1 MTSINF
7 ESKNSTD
14 LAPLNA
20 KLAVVEAAEDANY
33 EDTEGVNYE
42 ESPIVSVTSN
52 ISRVR
57 LTLEEIIA
65 NDNEASRI
73 SYLSSPSSKCSSPLS
88 TTVSDDCHSVS
99 STLESDMA
107 SIASFST
114 GGGSGLDTSSIA
126 SAFKT
131 FNDPFRGVEDEEF
144 SNLDRYGF
152 KLGKN
157 ERPDSEQAFMQ
168 REREKLEAEKEKE
181 ASRALKWIAM
191 LKSLEKERDINRWP
205 EAQRK
210 FVSRLFKGIP
220 DCLRTKVWG
229 KLLET
234 SGVYESETKIKIDD
248 REMFASLY
256 LKVSGFERQIDL
268 DIERTLR
275 DHVLFKI
282 RYSQAQISL
291 FKILVAYSNLDPEVG
306 YCQGMS
312 TIAAFLLL
320 YFDEA
325 AAFEAFVKV
334 MARDDLRL
342 MYRTGFPLLFEYFW
356 IHERLMKKFLPNLW
370 THLEKHL
377 ITTSIYATKWYLTL
391 FLSFPTRLAARI
403 WDLFLFYGLDI
414 LPLTALALLKMHEKR
429 ICALGFEETMQ
440 FLGRIADAPTCSN
453 PDELMRIIHQ
463 LTAKFYGSGTEAL
476 TKTNCLAFRKY
487 RREYAALQSSSHE

>member
-1 MTSINF
+1 MTEI
-7 ESKNSTD
+7 NSTS
-14 LAPLNA
+14 
-20 KLAVVEAAEDANY
+20 KISNY
-33 EDTEGVNYE
+33 EEEKLPVPSLIIE
-42 ESPIVSVTSN
+42 ESPIISVTEN

-73 SYLSSPSSKCSSPLS
+73 SYLSSPSTTCASPIE
-88 TTVSDDCHSVS
+88 SDDVSVS
-99 STLESDMA
+99 STLESDMG
-107 SIASFST
+107 SIKSFST
-114 GGGSGLDTSSIA
+114 GSSFA
-126 SAFKT
+126 SSMRQI
-131 FNDPFRGVEDEEF
+131 NDPFRGVHDDEF

-152 KLGKN
+152 KLDEK
-157 ERPDSEQAFMQ
+157 EFMKLE
-168 REREKLEAEKEKE
+168 RERLEAEKEKE
-181 ASRALKWIAM
+181 ASRALKWLSM
-191 LKSLEKERDINRWP
+191 LKVLEKEEDVNRWP
-205 EAQRK
+205 ETHKK

-220 DCLRTKVWG
+220 DCLRTKIWG
-229 KLLET
+229 RLLET
-234 SGVYESETKIKIDD
+234 RGLYNAEGTIKLTEK
-248 REMFASLY
+248 EMFASLY

-282 RYSQAQISL
+282 RYSQSQISL

-356 IHERLMKKFLPNLW
+356 IQERLMKKFLPNLCA
-370 THLEKHL
+370 HLENHT

-403 WDLFLFYGLDI
+403 WDLFLFYGLDV

-453 PDELMRIIHQ
+453 PDELMRIISQ
-463 LTAKFYGSGTEAL
+463 LTEKYFGSGTEAL
-476 TKTNCLAFRKY
+476 TRNNCRAFRKY
-487 RREYAALQSSSHE
+487 RKEYAALQNKQ

>member
-1 MTSINF
+1 MASINSSGNIPIATVTM
-7 ESKNSTD
+7 ELAEERAQDAPPKVDTLSLDNSDSDST
-14 LAPLNA
+14 
-20 KLAVVEAAEDANY
+20 
-33 EDTEGVNYE
+33 
-42 ESPIVSVTSN
+42 SPIVSVTRN

-57 LTLEEIIA
+57 LTIEEIIA
-65 NDNEASRI
+65 NDNDASRV
-73 SYLSSPSSKCSSPLS
+73 SYLPTTPSVKNSSPLS
-88 TTVSDDCHSVS
+88 LSLSDDNISVS
-99 STLESDMA
+99 SSLESDKG

-114 GGGSGLDTSSIA
+114 GGCSGLDSSSIV
-126 SAFKT
+126 SSFVL
-131 FNDPFRGVEDEEF
+131 NDPFKGVDDEEF

-152 KLGKN
+152 KLEKDQTDAFLRL
-157 ERPDSEQAFMQ
+157 ERA
-168 REREKLEAEKEKE
+168 KLAAEKEKE
-181 ASRALKWIAM
+181 AARALKWISM
-191 LKSLEKERDINRWP
+191 LKALEKEPDTNKWP
-205 EAQRK
+205 ETHKK
-210 FVSRLFKGIP
+210 FASRLFKGVP

-229 KLLET
+229 SLLET
-234 SGVYESETKIKIDD
+234 RGLYVAQPELKLADG
-248 REMFASLY
+248 EMFASLY

-325 AAFEAFVKV
+325 GAFEAFVKV

-356 IHERLMKKFLPNLW
+356 IQERLMKKFLPALW
-370 THLEKHL
+370 THLERHT

-403 WDLFLFYGLDI
+403 WDLLLFYGLDI
-414 LPLTALALLKMHEKR
+414 LPLTALALLKLHEKR
-429 ICALGFEETMQ
+429 ICTLGFEETMQ

-453 PDELMRIIHQ
+453 PDELMRIISQ
-463 LTAKFYGSGTEAL
+463 LTEKYYGSGTAAL
-476 TKTNCLAFRKY
+476 TRHNCHAFRKY
-487 RREYAALQSSSHE
+487 RREYATAAAIKQ